1 MSSGQACSVSQRTC
15 WKDGWNAQH
24 KAKRLT
30 QQLFGVA
37 PAGPQPQAQK
47 QVVRE
52 SGFCSL
58 SEGGRPVFD
67 GPCDL
72 KQVVQ
77 GSSNR
82 FRIHLNNG
90 TTYVFSSSGGDRY
103 TINDS
108 FGGSWPVTFVDHGN
122 TGVFRFANYK
132 LVATQNNGSPQPST
146 GDVTGAAI
154 GVLLQNLF
162 N

>member
-1 MSSGQACSVSQRTC
+1 MV
-15 WKDGWNAQH
+15 K
-24 KAKRLT
+24 
-30 QQLFGVA
+30 
-37 PAGPQPQAQK
+37 
-47 QVVRE
+47 
-52 SGFCSL
+52 
-58 SEGGRPVFD
+58 
-67 GPCDL
+67 
-72 KQVVQ
+72 

-82 FRIHLNNG
+82 FRIYLNNG

-154 GVLLQNLF
+154 GLLLQNLF

>member
-1 MSSGQACSVSQRTC
+1 M
-15 WKDGWNAQH
+15 
-24 KAKRLT
+24 
-30 QQLFGVA
+30 
-37 PAGPQPQAQK
+37 
-47 QVVRE
+47 
-52 SGFCSL
+52 
-58 SEGGRPVFD
+58 FD

-72 KQVVQ
+72 KQVVH

-90 TTYVFSSSGGDRY
+90 TTYVFTSSGGDRY